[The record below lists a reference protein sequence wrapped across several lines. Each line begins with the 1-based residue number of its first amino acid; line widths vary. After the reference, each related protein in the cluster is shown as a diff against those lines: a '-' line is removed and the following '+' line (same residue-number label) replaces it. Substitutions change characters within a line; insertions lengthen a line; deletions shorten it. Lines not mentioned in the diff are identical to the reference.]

1 MSAGWIKIHR
11 KLQHSEIFKDPDLL
25 RLWMYSLMKASHC
38 KREIVF
44 DGEKV
49 TLEAGQFITGRQSL
63 TDDFNE
69 GVPPKKRVQ
78 DRTLWNWVKKLE
90 KLGNITVENASSR
103 RYSIITILKWSEY
116 QEDEPQKDEPKEEKK
131 KKDPVTPPEVKAEED
146 NEDMSDFLEAAESKE
161 LAPVKEEKTKK
172 GKRVYTKE
180 DIEFKLAGW
189 LYKRM
194 LDNNPNAK
202 KPNPQ
207 KWSDVIRLM
216 IERDKRK
223 PEEIKAVIDW
233 SQDSDFWMSNILSTE
248 KLRKQYDTLFMQMK
262 KDKDKATR
270 LAAGGGSRL
279 NSGSSKSERKNDLLR
294 EMMEKEALPHG
305 KEGNNTAFRLN

>member
-1 MSAGWIKIHR
+1 MS
-11 KLQHSEIFKDPDLL
+11 E
-25 RLWMYSLMKASHC
+25 
-38 KREIVF
+38 
-44 DGEKV
+44 
-49 TLEAGQFITGRQSL
+49 
-63 TDDFNE
+63 
-69 GVPPKKRVQ
+69 
-78 DRTLWNWVKKLE
+78 
-90 KLGNITVENASSR
+90 
-103 RYSIITILKWSEY
+103 
-116 QEDEPQKDEPKEEKK
+116 
-131 KKDPVTPPEVKAEED
+131 
-146 NEDMSDFLEAAESKE
+146 FLEAAKSKE
-161 LAPVKEEKTKK
+161 LAPVKEEKAKK
-172 GKRVYTKE
+172 GKRVYSKE
-180 DIEFKLAGW
+180 DVEFKLAGW

-233 SQDSDFWMSNILSTE
+233 SQDSDFWMSNILSPD

-262 KDKDKATR
+262 KQNDKATR

-294 EMMEKEALPHG
+294 GMMEKEALPHG